1 MYRCEHP
8 NPQFERDSFTSLN
21 GEWEFEIGSG
31 AGRTDTALSGKIEVP
46 FCPESELSGIGKTDF
61 IDNCVYSKVIDIRA
75 EDLAGR
81 LVLHFGAVD
90 YQARVYVNGQYIC
103 MHTGGYTAFEAD
115 ITAAAR
121 VGWNRITVAVHD
133 DMRENIPSGKQT
145 RKRHSFGC
153 FYTRTTGIWQSVWLE
168 RTPKAYLKKLRFFPD
183 AARGV
188 VRVEAETEGSG
199 QVSLKVFF
207 QGRKMGEATAEV
219 SFRHTFTVPLAE
231 KHLWTVGEGNL
242 YQVEAAFE
250 EDRVKSYFGLREVGY
265 QGRNFL
271 LNGKKVF
278 QRLVLD
284 QGYYVGGNYTAPSV
298 EMMRQDIQ
306 RGLALGFNGAR
317 LHQKVFEQ
325 RFLYECDRAGYMVW
339 GEYPSWGVEYEKLDF
354 LGRFISEW
362 SETVEQYFNHP
373 AIITWCPLNE
383 AWSSLLDK
391 RKVRDVRFVESVYA
405 VTKMLDAT
413 RPCIDTSGGY
423 HGRHTDVFDF
433 HCYGPEEE
441 LADCL
446 NRLER
451 EDLLTVDTLYPPESA
466 QEKILCRGEIP
477 INASEYGGIAYSGAG
492 KAKQDVGRRK
502 DKSEAITAENSWGYS
517 VCTDEESFV
526 ERYRRL
532 TGRLLGC
539 SKLSGFCYTQLY
551 DVEQEENGFFTYP
564 RQPKLSEGAM
574 KRIAECNR
582 AKAAI
587 E

>member
-31 AGRTDTALSGKIEVP
+31 ADRTDTALSGKIEVP

-61 IDNCVYSKVIDIRA
+61 IDNCVYSKVIEIGE

-90 YQARVYVNGQYIC
+90 YQAKVYVNGQYIRA
-103 MHTGGYTAFEAD
+103 HTGGYTAFEAD

-121 VGWNRITVAVHD
+121 VGKNRITVAVHD

-168 RTPKAYLKKLRFFPD
+168 RTPKAYLKRLRFFPD
-183 AARGV
+183 AARGAV
-188 VRVEAETEGSG
+188 KVEVETEGSG
-199 QVSLKVFF
+199 WASLMVFF
-207 QGRKMGEATAEV
+207 QGRNMGEASAEV
-219 SFRHTFTVPLAE
+219 SFRHTFTIPLAE

-242 YQVEAAFE
+242 YQVEAAFG

-265 QGRNFL
+265 RGRNFL

-405 VTKMLDAT
+405 VTKILDDT

-477 INASEYGGIAYSGAG
+477 INASEYGGIAYAGAG
-492 KAKQDVGRRK
+492 KTKQDMGGRK
-502 DKSEAITAENSWGYS
+502 DKSEAITAENGWGYS

-564 RQPKLSEGAM
+564 RQPKLSEAAM